1 MMFLMERKMKSILV
15 IGASGAQ
22 GGPVARHLLAAG
34 KHVRLLV
41 RHPDRVTG
49 LVAAGAEVMAGDFE
63 DAPSLARAAKGIEG
77 AYLLFPFMNPRLD
90 HARAV
95 IGALTAAGVR
105 RVVWN
110 ATGAIP
116 PVATGNPGV
125 DIRRDILALL
135 EESRMDV
142 VALQPTVYMENL
154 LGPWTAP
161 EVIAADRLA
170 YPLPPTVAVQWISH
184 EDAGAFA
191 AAAFDR
197 LPSGR
202 HLVELSGPEA
212 LTGSEA
218 AASFTRGLGR
228 PVTYRAMPP
237 AEFGAII
244 DRAFGGGGSGAT
256 AFYEAVAAN
265 PALIE
270 THIDHAAL
278 LARLPIQPTTLDAFA
293 NRHAAAFGEGGAR

>member
-1 MMFLMERKMKSILV
+1 MQNILV

-41 RHPDRVTG
+41 RHPERVTD
-49 LVAAGAEVMAGDFE
+49 LVAAGAEMMAGDFD
-63 DAPSLARAAKGIEG
+63 DAASLAQVAKGMEG
-77 AYLLFPFMNPRLD
+77 AFLLFPFMNPRLD

-95 IGALTAAGVR
+95 IGALTGAGVR

-135 EESRMDV
+135 EESGMDV

-161 EVIAADRLA
+161 EVIAEDRLA

-191 AAAFDR
+191 AAAFDQ
-197 LPSGR
+197 LPAGR
-202 HLVELSGPEA
+202 HLLAISGPEA
-212 LTGSEA
+212 LTGANA

-244 DRAFGGGGSGAT
+244 DRAFGCGGAGAT

-265 PALIE
+265 PDLIE
-270 THIDHAAL
+270 THIDFGDL
-278 LARLPIQPTTLDAFA
+278 LARLPIRPTTLEAFA
-293 NRHAAAFGEGGAR
+293 NRHAAAFSDGGQ

>member
-1 MMFLMERKMKSILV
+1 MQNILV

-22 GGPVARHLLAAG
+22 GGPVARHLLATG

-49 LVAAGAEVMAGDFE
+49 LVAAGAEVMVGDFD
-63 DAPSLARAAKGIEG
+63 DAASLAQAAKGMEG
-77 AYLLFPFMNPRLD
+77 AFLLFPFMNPRLD

-125 DIRRDILALL
+125 DIRRYILALL
-135 EESRMDV
+135 EESGMDV

-161 EVIAADRLA
+161 EVIAEDRLA

-191 AAAFDR
+191 AAAFDH
-197 LPSGR
+197 LPTGR
-202 HLVELSGPEA
+202 HLVEISGPEA
-212 LTGSEA
+212 LRGPEA

-237 AEFGAII
+237 AEFGAVI
-244 DRAFGGGGSGAT
+244 DRAFGGGGAGAT

-265 PALIE
+265 PDLIE
-270 THIDHAAL
+270 THIDHAVL
-278 LARLPIQPTTLDAFA
+278 LARLPIQPTTMEAFA
-293 NRHAAAFGEGGAR
+293 NRHAADFGNGDWPWAAPQFA